1 MKAQLSKWQRKFI
14 LDGFDDDLRIA
25 CTSVSAGKSY
35 ALSIWIVLQCLKN
48 PGIRGIIIAQN
59 YRALT
64 LVLIRE
70 IKNRCNE
77 FGITIEHN
85 KSNNE
90 LVFPNGSILY
100 GFSAE
105 SPDAVLGLTEI
116 SLLAIDEA
124 AYTNEEIYNNARDR
138 MRGSKY
144 PSRVRLISSPSN
156 TRVQN
161 WFSTICKLHSDKV
174 IHATAFDNPFT
185 SQSFKDELVERY
197 GEGTPL
203 YRQQVL
209 GEIFDA
215 DVVSQI
221 IKRSDF
227 RQDKTANDN
236 VYYLGMDCSGM
247 GADKDVITIID
258 KYGIVDIS
266 EFSHADTFIKV
277 NRINDYYN
285 KYHFKCGYLD
295 NTGGY
300 GQGILDLCKSK
311 NLPIDGINFANKAFN
326 EELYPNARTEM
337 YLEAAKEIKD
347 GFYVYDNVKEE
358 FIAQEITINNKGQSS
373 LISKKDIKEVL
384 GHSPDYS
391 DAVSLALYAKNH
403 GQIDRNEEYS
413 NSVDEYLT
421 LVSMQSGYS
430 DR

>member
-161 WFSTICKLHSDKV
+161 WFSTLCKNYSDKV

-373 LISKKDIKEVL
+373 LISKKDIKEAL

-391 DAVSLALYAKNH
+391 DAVSLAIYAKNH
-403 GQIDRNEEYS
+403 GLIDRNEEYS
-413 NSVDEYLT
+413 NAVDQYLT
-421 LVSMQSGYS
+421 LVYNQKGYE
-430 DR
+430 

>member
-161 WFSTICKLHSDKV
+161 WFSTLCKNYSDKV

-236 VYYLGMDCSGM
+236 VYYLGMDCSGI

-403 GQIDRNEEYS
+403 GQIDHNEEYS
-413 NSVDEYLT
+413 NAVDEYLT
-421 LVSMQSGYS
+421 IVYNQKGYE
-430 DR
+430 